1 MASASAQVLAP
12 HPLDVQTLHAM
23 RLANVGSNRT
33 IGFEVSMAAA
43 DAEASIGAKRH
54 AYQGQDSNAEDNVL
68 KRPRREE
75 NGSVLIKMTPPNKDR
90 GAKQKPVHMVGDVV
104 LDIDVVL
111 ADIMEMG
118 AGILAAI
125 DVRIP

>member
-12 HPLDVQTLHAM
+12 RPPDVQTLHAM
-23 RLANVGSNRT
+23 RLANVGSNCT
-33 IGFEVSMAAA
+33 VGFEVPKPAA
-43 DAEASIGAKRH
+43 DTEESIGAKRR
-54 AYQGQDSNAEDNVL
+54 AYQGQDSNAEANVL

-75 NGSVLIKMTPPNKDR
+75 NGSVLIKMTPPNKYR
-90 GAKQKPVHMVGDVV
+90 RAKQKPVHMDGDVV

-111 ADIMEMG
+111 ADMMEMG

-125 DVRIP
+125 DVKTP